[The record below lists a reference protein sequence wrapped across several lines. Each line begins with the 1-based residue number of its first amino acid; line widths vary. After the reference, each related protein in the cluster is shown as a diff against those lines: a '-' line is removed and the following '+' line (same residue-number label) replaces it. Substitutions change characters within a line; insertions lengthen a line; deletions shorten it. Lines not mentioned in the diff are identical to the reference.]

1 MYKNPLNNGVVSD
14 YNSLKKQR
22 DNGATVKK
30 YESIKLKTKPNEL
43 QKYYQYLTYQQP
55 ILDELNYVA
64 ERMRSEDIKT
74 KTDDYNFIEDLK
86 IKREKLMKENST
98 KEKDI
103 SKDTLLDISSEIKQD
118 DPTPIINTD
127 VEMEYEIINNK
138 INNELV
144 ANARADLG
152 FDDDDEFSNLS
163 GLFDD
168 VSNSNNN
175 KKEDKFELSRK
186 EDKEIERMNKEKEK
200 EAEKAAA
207 KAAKEAEKEA
217 AKTADKAEKEA
228 AKAAKKAA
236 KNKKKKE
243 GRQAKKKNQI

>member
-22 DNGATVKK
+22 DNGAIIKK

-55 ILDELNYVA
+55 ILDELNYVS

-86 IKREKLMKENST
+86 IKREKQMKENST

-103 SKDTLLDISSEIKQD
+103 LKDTLFDKSSEIKKD
-118 DPTPIINTD
+118 DPTPTIESQ
-127 VEMEYEIINNK
+127 VELETPLIINNK
-138 INNELV
+138 IKNELI
-144 ANARADLG
+144 AQAKAEMFG
-152 FDDDDEFSNLS
+152 DDDEFSNLS

-168 VSNSNNN
+168 VLNNNN
-175 KKEDKFELSRK
+175 KKEEKFELSRK

-200 EAEKAAA
+200 EAA
-207 KAAKEAEKEA
+207 KAAEKAKKE
-217 AKTADKAEKEA
+217 ADKAADKEEKEK
-228 AKAAKKAA
+228 AKAEKKAA
-236 KNKKKKE
+236 KNRKKKE

>member
-1 MYKNPLNNGVVSD
+1 MYKNPINNGVVSD

-22 DNGATVKK
+22 DNGAIIKK

-55 ILDELNYVA
+55 ILDELNYVS

-86 IKREKLMKENST
+86 IKREKQMKENST

-103 SKDTLLDISSEIKQD
+103 LKDTLFDKSSEIKQN
-118 DPTPIINTD
+118 DPTPTIETQ
-127 VEMEYEIINNK
+127 VELETPLIINNK
-138 INNELV
+138 IKNELI
-144 ANARADLG
+144 AQAKADMFG
-152 FDDDDEFSNLS
+152 DDEFSNLGS
-163 GLFDD
+163 LFDD
-168 VSNSNNN
+168 DLNNNN

-200 EAEKAAA
+200 EAA
-207 KAAKEAEKEA
+207 KAAEKAKKEADKA
-217 AKTADKAEKEA
+217 ADKAEKEA
-228 AKAAKKAA
+228 AKAEKKAA
-236 KNKKKKE
+236 KNRKKKE